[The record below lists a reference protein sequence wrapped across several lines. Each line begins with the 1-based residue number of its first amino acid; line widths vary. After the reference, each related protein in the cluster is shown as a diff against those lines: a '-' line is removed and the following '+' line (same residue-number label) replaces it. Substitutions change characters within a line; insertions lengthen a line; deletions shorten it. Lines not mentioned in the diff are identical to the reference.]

1 MYDSLLTDSS
11 AMKYRLRNYVDCT
24 GVTDLVGVYA
34 SDGKLNVTILE
45 DESVWTGLYAKNGS
59 INVVEGSGL
68 GVYSPCGAYNVIID
82 TGV

>member
-24 GVTDLVGVYA
+24 AVLDHVGVYA
-34 SDGKLNVTILE
+34 PDGKLNVTILV